1 MKDQQIDALALY
13 KAYYRFLQEEPR
25 DTAGDLRETNPHRI
39 NIRHFEN
46 MVGRE
51 KENFLGQYRYAKH
64 IGYVAEHMR
73 VMVDDPR
80 LGGHYEVMIDKQGEI
95 NPDRY
100 AELGRQYREEMQKAA
115 RIYASIL
122 QYEDWINE
130 ELRTIDT
137 ERAAAALDKVNFQ
150 RARNSIVY
158 PATPGIEQ
166 TLF

>member
-13 KAYYRFLQEEPR
+13 KAYYRFLHEEPR
-25 DTAGDLRETNPHRI
+25 DNAGDICETNPHRI

-46 MVGRE
+46 MVGIE
-51 KENFLGQYRYAKH
+51 KENFLGQYGYAKH
-64 IGYVAEHMR
+64 IGAMAERMR

-80 LGGHYEVMIDKQGEI
+80 LGGHYEVMIDEQGEI
-95 NPDRY
+95 NPDR
-100 AELGRQYREEMQKAA
+100 
-115 RIYASIL
+115 YASIL

-137 ERAAAALDKVNFQ
+137 ERAAAALDKVNLQ

-158 PATPGIEQ
+158 PASPGIEQ

>member
-13 KAYYRFLQEEPR
+13 KAYYRFLHEEPS
-25 DTAGDLRETNPHRI
+25 DNAGDICETNPHRI

-46 MVGRE
+46 MVGIE
-51 KENFLGQYRYAKH
+51 KENFLGQYGYAKH
-64 IGYVAEHMR
+64 IGAMAERMR

-80 LGGHYEVMIDKQGEI
+80 LGGHYEVMIDEQGEI

-100 AELGRQYREEMQKAA
+100 AELCRQYREEMQKAA

-122 QYEDWINE
+122 QYEEWINE
-130 ELRTIDT
+130 ELRAIDA
-137 ERAAAALDKVNFQ
+137 ERAAAALDKVNLQ

-158 PATPGIEQ
+158 PASPGIEQ

>member
-1 MKDQQIDALALY
+1 MKDQQIDAFVLY
-13 KAYYRFLQEEPR
+13 KAYYRFLQEAPR
-25 DTAGDLRETNPHRI
+25 DTAGDLCETNPHRI

-46 MVGRE
+46 MIGLE
-51 KENFLGQYRYAKH
+51 KENFLSQYGYAKH
-64 IGYVAEHMR
+64 IGVTAEYMR

-80 LGGHYEVMIDKQGEI
+80 LGSHYEVMIDEQGEI

-100 AELGRQYREEMQKAA
+100 AELCRQYREEMQKAA

-122 QYEDWINE
+122 QYKDRINE
-130 ELRTIDT
+130 ELRTIDA

-150 RARNSIVY
+150 RARNNIVY
-158 PATPGIEQ
+158 PTSPGIEQ

>member
-73 VMVDDPR
+73 GRSPARRSLRGDDR
-80 LGGHYEVMIDKQGEI
+80 Q
-95 NPDRY
+95 
-100 AELGRQYREEMQKAA
+100 AGR
-115 RIYASIL
+115 
-122 QYEDWINE
+122 N
-130 ELRTIDT
+130 
-137 ERAAAALDKVNFQ
+137 
-150 RARNSIVY
+150 
-158 PATPGIEQ
+158 
-166 TLF
+166 

>member
-13 KAYYRFLQEEPR
+13 KAYYRFLHEEPR
-25 DTAGDLRETNPHRI
+25 DNAGDICETNPHRI

-46 MVGRE
+46 MVGIE
-51 KENFLGQYRYAKH
+51 KENFLGQYGYAKH

-100 AELGRQYREEMQKAA
+100 AELCRQYREEMQKAA

-137 ERAAAALDKVNFQ
+137 ERLPP
-150 RARNSIVY
+150 RWIR
-158 PATPGIEQ
+158 
-166 TLF
+166 

>member
-73 VMVDDPR
+73 VMVACFRHALPKSWATHS
-80 LGGHYEVMIDKQGEI
+80 LTS
-95 NPDRY
+95 RY
-100 AELGRQYREEMQKAA
+100 SSCCSW
-115 RIYASIL
+115 SI
-122 QYEDWINE
+122 
-130 ELRTIDT
+130 R
-137 ERAAAALDKVNFQ
+137 
-150 RARNSIVY
+150 SI
-158 PATPGIEQ
+158 TFDGLE
-166 TLF
+166 